1 MSGSA
6 TPTTARVHR
15 RRPLGALL
23 VASALF
29 GAACSSGSDSTES
42 TAPATDAPSEEE
54 PAATEPADTDAE
66 PADSEPNEAAAD
78 DSEPAATEPADTEPA
93 EEEPTDTDVT
103 DEPESDGFTD
113 FPALPPPTGETIRV
127 ALVNT
132 EGTPG
137 LDFPDVRE
145 NVGATVDYLNE
156 HGGLGDRPIELVNC
170 TVKGSPETSQA
181 CAQEV
186 AGKDVELV
194 LLGLDLFPDYAT
206 YTASGIPVIG
216 MLPILP
222 ADYTS
227 NALFM
232 TGGNATTNASIAA
245 VADEHFAAETVA
257 IVSSDNQGANASEA
271 ALTASLDVAGITHY
285 TIKGGDN
292 ETDAGYQGLM
302 RQAAEGDP
310 DLIVSLYADA
320 GCIGTIRGRAS
331 LGIEIP
337 VISTALCA
345 DQAVIDAVG
354 DDALGWMFNGIQT
367 DEDTP
372 EKVILQE
379 MLSPALGVP
388 PEEVDPSA
396 LGLGGLGAIMTMS
409 LADYSSAMVAAG
421 TEVTGQSLYEYL
433 GTTPELKLWP
443 AGSLVECGLAP
454 EYPSVCAYTFPFAE
468 YQEGGGVLTVPG
480 LEAVSSIDYLP

>member
-1 MSGSA
+1 MGEIMSVSA
-6 TPTTARVHR
+6 TPTARRVRR
-15 RRPLGALL
+15 RRPLGIVLVATALL
-23 VASALF
+23 A
-29 GAACSSGSDSTES
+29 AACSSSDSGESDSTS
-42 TAPATDAPSEEE
+42 PATDAAPSTDASTPATE
-54 PAATEPADTDAE
+54 PAATEPADSA
-66 PADSEPNEAAAD
+66 PADSEPPA
-78 DSEPAATEPADTEPA
+78 SEPAVTEPADTTAPDPGE
-93 EEEPTDTDVT
+93 TD
-103 DEPESDGFTD
+103 PFTV
-113 FPALPPPTGETIRV
+113 FPDLAPPTGETIKI
-127 ALVNT
+127 ALVNS

-156 HGGLGDRPIELVNC
+156 HGGLGNRPIELINC

-186 AGKDVELV
+186 AGKDVDLV

-206 YTASGIPVIG
+206 YTAADIPVIG

-222 ADYTS
+222 ADYTA

-232 TGGNATTNASIAA
+232 TGGNATTMGA
-245 VADEHFAAETVA
+245 VAAAADQHYGAQTIA
-257 IVSSDNQGANASEA
+257 IVSADNAGANASEA
-271 ALTASLDVAGITHY
+271 SLTASLDVAGITHF

-302 RQAAEGDP
+302 RQAAEGNP

-320 GCIGTIRGRAS
+320 GCVGTIRGRAS

-337 VISTALCA
+337 VVSTSICA
-345 DQAVIDAVG
+345 DKAVIDAVG
-354 DDALGWMFNGIQT
+354 DDALGWTFVGIQT

-379 MLSPALGVP
+379 MLAPALGVA
-388 PEEVDPSA
+388 PEEVDPTA
-396 LGLGGLGAIMTMS
+396 LGLGGLGTVMTMS
-409 LADYSSAMVAAG
+409 LAVYASAMADAG
-421 TEVTGQSLYEYL
+421 TEVTGASLFEYL
-433 GTTPELKLWP
+433 GTTPDLALWP
-443 AGSLVECGLAP
+443 AGSLVECGLA
-454 EYPSVCAYTFPFAE
+454 EAYPSICAYTFPFAE
-468 YQEGGGVLTVPG
+468 YQAGGGVLTVPG